1 MVSGLWSW
9 RVVAAIWSTNCGRKS
24 WNPCWE
30 EENKSHL
37 TNCPT
42 FGESLIKF
50 LRVSMQTYHHESG
63 ILTFER
69 WFQMD
74 LILVLNSHDDGFYNA
89 QPSSKMQHKM
99 LATNKVTKK
108 CVTNNVIE
116 TGKKL
121 WAKKEKCKSCKTLST
136 HQSFITCIESDASSR
151 SCSLALSWFILLTSS
166 RHQTCFISL
175 CHIFYDFVIASRNSR
190 L

>member
-1 MVSGLWSW
+1 MIPNG
-9 RVVAAIWSTNCGRKS
+9 
-24 WNPCWE
+24 
-30 EENKSHL
+30 
-37 TNCPT
+37 
-42 FGESLIKF
+42 FD
-50 LRVSMQTYHHESG
+50 SG
-63 ILTFER
+63 IEQPWW
-69 WFQMD
+69 WFLQCTTK
-74 LILVLNSHDDGFYNA
+74 LKNA
-89 QPSSKMQHKM
+89 TQNVSNQQ
-99 LATNKVTKK
+99 VTKK

-190 L
+190 LKVHWTCYVTRSLSFRMHQYCATCNNF